1 MGYWLAADMSL
12 SAKNLKCEK
21 TLTQALL
28 AATMFGGELKNDF
41 ERFDE
46 KFESVLDGK
55 SMIEANN
62 ADGVYLNCVD
72 LDAYPSPETFD
83 SLICEMSKSLVALF
97 PECEVEAKYWDEYS
111 VGGINAGMFAAKN
124 GIVAAAYGTDNGL
137 YDEPEECDDKK
148 FVISGKLKY
157 FEDREEFV
165 EYIED
170 LGGSVTGSISSKTD
184 FLICNNPNSKS
195 SKIQKANELGIQIIT
210 ELEFIKRFGYTDD
223 FDIEDEDDCDGLDK
237 LINQLNS
244 QLSQNFDK
252 YCVVQFPNYTVNWS
266 GEGTFAVISAA
277 KQTGDLERVMAA
289 VEKKIITRAQL
300 EGALEVAQAKQ
311 DNEISAALLQMMDM
325 VGYDKTAELKLDDMN

>member
-1 MGYWLAADMSL
+1 MGYWLAADMSI

-28 AATMFGGELKNDF
+28 AATMFGGKLKNDF

-55 SMIEANN
+55 SMIKANN
-62 ADGVYLNCVD
+62 ADGVYLSCGHM
-72 LDAYPSPETFD
+72 DAYPGAETFN
-83 SLICEMSKSLVALF
+83 SLICGMCKSLIALF
-97 PECEVEAKYWDEYS
+97 PECEAEAKYWDEYS
-111 VGGINAGMFAAKN
+111 VGGINAGVFAAKN
-124 GIVAAAYGTDNGL
+124 GIITAAYGTDYDL
-137 YDEPEECDDKK
+137 YDEPEYCDDKK

-184 FLICNNPNSKS
+184 FLICNNPNSNS
-195 SKIQKANELGIQIIT
+195 SEIQKANELRIQIIT

-223 FDIEDEDDCDGLDK
+223 LDRENLRDRLIDSLRSK
-237 LINQLNS
+237 LTGKIKTVAQ
-244 QLSQNFDK
+244 
-252 YCVVQFPNYTVNWS
+252 YPNYTVNWS